1 MLYFFHSAVKQMD
14 PVAAIGATG
23 VVNLR
28 KLAKWFQESRM
39 DPNDPVNADL
49 VYLLE
54 VVYKMLNT
62 FV

>member
-1 MLYFFHSAVKQMD
+1 MD